1 MQCFELFCSG
11 AVLGE
16 YCNVMNDEL
25 LLQKRHL
32 YHVYAS
38 AGYMKKDDDAI
49 SSSSSR
55 KGGWRA
61 YAIVMVLDI
70 FFIVLPILLFLT
82 VLSEWAVICG
92 VSLMIMLLLFILVK
106 RFSSGSFD
114 SGHEPINYIRKV
126 ISSYRVSMMIVT
138 CLCILAVDFKIY
150 PRRYAKTETY
160 GTGLVHVGE
169 YGVHWNFFFTL
180 AAVSILTMTINI
192 HPQYCGFVGL
202 SIIIGYQICLICG
215 LNEYLLS
222 KERTAG
228 IISQNKEGIFSIFE
242 VAAINTGWPSGLA
255 AASWIAA
262 SKFYCGYEVL
272 GSLSYWSLLG
282 KQLILWKKFWPKDKQ
297 QSLDKLLTVIFD
309 KCIERVSRRMCN
321 LSYIT
326 FILAQN
332 FQVLAILTLI
342 DFIPGKR
349 RSVLEEAFNQNL
361 LGIFLLANILTGLVN
376 MQFDTIAAS
385 STTALAILFSYSFI
399 LCIAAGFTA
408 YSSIKMKFW

>member
-1 MQCFELFCSG
+1 MDSLLGSSKSNK
-11 AVLGE
+11 VLKEEFVSNLTGSSLIE
-16 YCNVMNDEL
+16 IAAHSAIVPALIL
-25 LLQKRHL
+25 LRHL
-32 YHVYAS
+32 LDFNNIQDHVYAS
-38 AGYMKKDDDAI
+38 TASMKKDDDAI

-55 KGGWRA
+55 RKE
-61 YAIVMVLDI
+61 
-70 FFIVLPILLFLT
+70 
-82 VLSEWAVICG
+82 VLSEWAEICG
-92 VSLMIMLLLFILVK
+92 VSLMILLLLFILVK

-114 SGHEPINYIRKV
+114 SGHESIHYIRKV

-160 GTGLVHVGE
+160 GTGLDQI
-169 YGVHWNFFFTL
+169 
-180 AAVSILTMTINI
+180 VSVVWAFWTVQNAF
-192 HPQYCGFVGL
+192 YF
-202 SIIIGYQICLICG
+202 
-215 LNEYLLS
+215 
-222 KERTAG
+222 
-228 IISQNKEGIFSIFE
+228 SQE
-242 VAAINTGWPSGLA
+242 VAAINTGWPSALA

-408 YSSIKMKFW
+408 YSGIKMKFW